1 MGARRG
7 IVLAGGSGSRLYPT
21 TLGVCKQLLPVYDK
35 PMIYYPL
42 CTLMRAGIR
51 EILVISTPQD
61 VPRFEQVLGG
71 GGQWGVSIEYVVQ
84 DHPGGLAEAFLLGEE
99 FLAGESCTL
108 ILGDNIFFGSGL
120 SALLQEVSLQRSGAT
135 VFAYPVSNPQDFGI
149 VEFGANQEAVS
160 IEEKP
165 SHPSSRYAVTGL
177 YFYDERVVDMARTL
191 KPSARGELEITDI
204 NRIYLERGELDVR
217 RLARGTAWLDTG
229 TPDALLEAT
238 HFIQTLEKRQG
249 MKVGCPEEVA
259 WRMGWIGDADLERL
273 AKPLLKSGYGEY
285 LLELLAHPV

>member
-1 MGARRG
+1 MSVRKG

-42 CTLMRAGIR
+42 CTLMLAGIR

-61 VPRFEQVLGG
+61 VPRFRQVLGG
-71 GGQWGVSIEYVVQ
+71 GGQWGVSIEYIVQ
-84 DHPGGLAEAFLLGEE
+84 DHPRGLAEAFILGEE
-99 FLAGESCTL
+99 FLAGEPCSL

-120 SALLQEVSLQRSGAT
+120 SGMLQHVSGQAAGAT
-135 VFAYPVSNPQDFGI
+135 VFAYPVGNPEAFGV
-149 VEFGANQEAVS
+149 VEFDAEQKALS

-165 SHPSSRYAVTGL
+165 IRPRSRYAVTGL
-177 YFYDERVVDMARTL
+177 YFYDEQVVGMARALT
-191 KPSARGELEITDI
+191 PSQRGELEITDI

-229 TPDALLEAT
+229 TTDALLEAA

-259 WRMGWIGDADLERL
+259 WRMGWIDDDGLRQL
-273 AKPLLKSGYGEY
+273 AGPLIKSGYGEY
-285 LLELLAHPV
+285 LLELLEHPV